1 MFTKAEP
8 LWYFKFQH
16 SKNDTGTKF
25 KHTVVDKLPS
35 LHYRFAEGSNW
46 NASDYRVTAKLDEI
60 YKWFDNY
67 WESRPNPKSVV
78 NRGLYEK
85 ELEDTILKAYEE
97 LNKRWNLKLEKDFE
111 EAFDDKLLGFMS
123 GVKQNNKD

>member
-1 MFTKAEP
+1 MYTKKQA

-25 KHTVVDKLPS
+25 KHTVVDSLPTLS
-35 LHYRFAEGSNW
+35 YRFAEGKNW
-46 NASDYRVTAKLDEI
+46 KATDYRVKANKDEI

-67 WESRPNPKSVV
+67 WESRPNPNSVV

-85 ELEDTILKAYEE
+85 ELEEAILKAYNE
-97 LNKRWNLKLEKDFE
+97 LNERWNEKLEREFE
-111 EAFDDKLLGFMS
+111 HHFDDKLLGFMS
-123 GVKQNNKD
+123 GEKQNNTD